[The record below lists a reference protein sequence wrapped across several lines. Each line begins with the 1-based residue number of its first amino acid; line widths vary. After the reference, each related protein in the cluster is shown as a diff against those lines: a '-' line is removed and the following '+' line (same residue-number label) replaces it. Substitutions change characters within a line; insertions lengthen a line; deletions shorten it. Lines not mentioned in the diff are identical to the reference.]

1 MGDDIGLGSI
11 CLIFAIVQLTA
22 AEYVV
27 YDRLTTID
35 DSLSL
40 NPNWWHQPLISQLRK
55 YDIFLKWEDDE
66 NKLWDFASFKS
77 GLPDSL
83 KFSIMSWLLQS
94 QIDMS
99 WNQE

>member
-27 YDRLTTID
+27 YDRLMTID

-40 NPNWWHQPLISQLRK
+40 NPN
-55 YDIFLKWEDDE
+55 
-66 NKLWDFASFKS
+66 
-77 GLPDSL
+77 
-83 KFSIMSWLLQS
+83 
-94 QIDMS
+94 
-99 WNQE
+99 